1 MKFSSLAVLL
11 SVSAAVNSQVVNDV
25 NKRAD
30 GLSPDSGSGAGAG
43 AGAGTGAAAPVPV
56 PAAASVPLPPAAPA
70 APVGGATTGG
80 VSAVTGAAN
89 TPAGAATTPTGAAT
103 TPTGAVTGAATG
115 VSEPTRAANTQ
126 TPGTAPIGAAPAGLT
141 PLSSSDPA
149 GTVPGTSPISAVSPG
164 EGSSTTVPSAKTSSG
179 VFGEPAGAG
188 FHSQSESSLSVLDIE
203 TSAAPSL
210 ITGAIGP
217 NQATGSIEGSAKPG
231 VAFGDSDSSGSS
243 SSANAAQQGSRAG
256 VGFIMA
262 AVAMGSLLL

>member
-43 AGAGTGAAAPVPV
+43 TGAGTGAAAPVPV

-70 APVGGATTGG
+70 APVGGVTTGG
-80 VSAVTGAAN
+80 VTAVT
-89 TPAGAATTPTGAAT
+89 GAATTPTGAAT
-103 TPTGAVTGAATG
+103 TPTGGVTGAATG
-115 VSEPTRAANTQ
+115 VSDPTKAANTQ
-126 TPGTAPIGAAPAGLT
+126 TPGTAPIGAAPAGLS
-141 PLSSSDPA
+141 PLSSPDPA
-149 GTVPGTSPISAVSPG
+149 GTAPGTSPTSAVSPG
-164 EGSSTTVPSAKTSSG
+164 EGSSTTAPSAQTKTTSG

-217 NQATGSIEGSAKPG
+217 NQATGSIQGSAKPG

>member
-30 GLSPDSGSGAGAG
+30 GLSPDTGS
-43 AGAGTGAAAPVPV
+43 GTGAAAPVPV

-80 VSAVTGAAN
+80 VTAVTGAAN

-126 TPGTAPIGAAPAGLT
+126 TSGTAPIGAAPAGLS
-141 PLSSSDPA
+141 PLSSPDPA
-149 GTVPGTSPISAVSPG
+149 GTAPGTSPTSAVSPG
-164 EGSSTTVPSAKTSSG
+164 EGSSTTAPSAQTKTTSG

-217 NQATGSIEGSAKPG
+217 NQATGSIQGSAKPG

>member
-56 PAAASVPLPPAAPA
+56 PAAASVPLPPAAP
-70 APVGGATTGG
+70 VGGATTGG
-80 VSAVTGAAN
+80 VTAVTGAAN
-89 TPAGAATTPTGAAT
+89 TPAGAATTPA
-103 TPTGAVTGAATG
+103 GAVTGAATG

-126 TPGTAPIGAAPAGLT
+126 TPSTAPIGAAPAGLS
-141 PLSSSDPA
+141 PLSSPDPA
-149 GTVPGTSPISAVSPG
+149 GTAPGTSPISAVSPG
-164 EGSSTTVPSAKTSSG
+164 EGSSTTVPSAQTKTSSG

-217 NQATGSIEGSAKPG
+217 NQATGSIQGSAKPG

>member
-56 PAAASVPLPPAAPA
+56 PAAASVPLPPAAP
-70 APVGGATTGG
+70 VGGVTTGG
-80 VSAVTGAAN
+80 VTAVTGAAN
-89 TPAGAATTPTGAAT
+89 TPAGAATTPA
-103 TPTGAVTGAATG
+103 GAVTGAATG

-126 TPGTAPIGAAPAGLT
+126 TPSTAPIGAAPAGLS
-141 PLSSSDPA
+141 PLSSPDPA
-149 GTVPGTSPISAVSPG
+149 GTAPGTSPISAVSPG
-164 EGSSTTVPSAKTSSG
+164 EGSSTTVPSAQTQTSSG

-217 NQATGSIEGSAKPG
+217 NQATGSIQGSAKPG